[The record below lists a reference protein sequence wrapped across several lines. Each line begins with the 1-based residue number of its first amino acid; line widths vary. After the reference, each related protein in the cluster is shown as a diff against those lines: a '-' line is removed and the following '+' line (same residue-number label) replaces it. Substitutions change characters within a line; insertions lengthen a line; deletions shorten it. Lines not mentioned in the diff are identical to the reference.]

1 MTAQY
6 SQKYTVICF
15 LEHNPGLNFPA
26 TEWPLHITLLD
37 TFKTDWQVDKL
48 ASALGDLAEATRP
61 FTTLVTNSVMLGEN
75 KDEPVK
81 LLASSKD
88 ILRLHHGLLLLGDKA
103 SLVFNT
109 PEFVGNGFLP
119 HITDQRCSNVEI
131 GKSYQFSTIS
141 LVDMF
146 PNSDHLQRK
155 ILFTYNL
162 VG

>member
-6 SQKYTVICF
+6 SQKYTAVCF
-15 LEHNPGLNFPA
+15 LELNPRLNFPA
-26 TEWPLHITLLD
+26 TKWPLHITLLD

-61 FTTLVTNSVMLGEN
+61 FTALVTNSVMLGEN

-81 LLASSKD
+81 LLAPSED
-88 ILRLHHGLLLLGDKA
+88 IQRLHYDLLLLGDKA

-119 HITDQRCSNVEI
+119 HITDQRYSNVEI

-162 VG
+162 AG